1 MRNSE
6 LGGRKKM
13 DLEPEELLHEQRW
26 SSVQAEAA
34 NNGGRW
40 SQQTDERLVQLVMS
54 STASGERF
62 PVGVNC
68 TSSPLRMLL
77 NDTSNDGLL
86 LLLLY

>member
-1 MRNSE
+1 
-6 LGGRKKM
+6 M

-34 NNGGRW
+34 DNGGRW